1 MLVAPDKNKLGVRRK
16 VDRRACEAGAV
27 VSSGDRLLG
36 GNVAAKV
43 SDEIGGRR

>member
-1 MLVAPDKNKLGVRRK
+1 MLVAPDKNELGVRRK